1 MKISFAQAEQFCS
14 NTFSNN
20 NPFWHV
26 CTTGKLT
33 EILCETPEDFKFC
46 VTLIAIAASYAKV
59 KVISFEVMSN
69 HIHVLLAGCTREDCL
84 NFFNYYKAKLHR
96 YYLSTGRYKN
106 LSGFTTDPIP
116 LPTLE
121 SVRREIVYIARN
133 GFLASDK
140 YLPYSYPWGT
150 GSLYFNPM
158 SYTTDAQ
165 SFSAYPSREKQK
177 MCHGRIP
184 DLPDTFLVKDGMILP
199 QSFCCIKLGEALFR
213 SPHQYFSM
221 VSKNYEAYSEVAKRL
236 GDDIFLDDEDMFAV
250 LLNMCRRKY
259 NDSKP
264 TLLPQRD
271 KLDVARLMKKD
282 YNASDGQIQRM
293 LKLDRS
299 VVEELFGH

>member
-1 MKISFAQAEQFCS
+1 MESKISILAQRQL
-14 NTFSNN
+14 
-20 NPFWHV
+20 WRR
-26 CTTGKLT
+26 
-33 EILCETPEDFKFC
+33 LCGTVEDYKFC
-46 VTLIAIAASYAKV
+46 VTLIALAASYATV
-59 KVISFEVMSN
+59 KVVSFEIMSN

-84 NFFNYYKAKLHR
+84 RFFDFYKAKLHR

-106 LSGFTTDPIP
+106 LDGFTTDPIP

-133 GFLASDK
+133 GFLVSDK
-140 YLPYSYPWGT
+140 YLPYSYPWGA
-150 GSLYFNPM
+150 GALFFNPM
-158 SYTTDAQ
+158 ANITDAQ
-165 SFSAYPSREKQK
+165 SFNARPFREKQS

-184 DLPDTFLVKDGMILP
+184 DLLDSILVKNGMILP

-213 SPHQYFSM
+213 NAHQYFSM

-236 GDDIFLDDEDMFAV
+236 GDDIFLDDDDMFAV
-250 LLNMCRRKY
+250 LLNICRKQF

-271 KLDVARLMKKD
+271 KLEVARQLRRE

-293 LKLDRS
+293 LRLDRN
-299 VVEELFGH
+299 VVEELFGR